1 MATRTRILTIND
13 GEEAIIRMNTT
24 KHVTLEFSR
33 SIVTL
38 FEEGGVVY
46 MRQQFQEG
54 NGDVEEEEEEV
65 EAGSDEPTQFM
76 ETQIEFE
83 DETQTQTFTQ
93 MEFTPEAKINPE
105 IICINSDVN
114 ITFRKPLTR
123 SQCEDIESLQRDLFG
138 DLN

>member
-1 MATRTRILTIND
+1 
-13 GEEAIIRMNTT
+13 MNTS

-54 NGDVEEEEEEV
+54 GEEEEEEEV
-65 EAGSDEPTQFM
+65 EAGSDEPTQLM

-83 DETQTQTFTQ
+83 DETQTQT
-93 MEFTPEAKINPE
+93 FTPEAKINPE

-123 SQCEDIESLQRDLFG
+123 SQCEDLESLQRDLFG
-138 DLN
+138 DLNE